1 MVLASTQPSIK
12 LPASSE
18 NKYSI
23 RLTIVLSYISLLLWE
38 HIKQINAILRWLF
51 IMFLR
56 LHTTLKS
63 KKARI
68 SIWLIAKLSVI
79 IWTTGQTNGYASSI
93 SLKKTLMHLLKFCTT
108 SFLAIFYK
116 LREEELS
123 ADFQMLYTSSR
134 LSRNCKLRE
143 WRIWKISFM
152 MGPLTL
158 RIRL

>member
-12 LPASSE
+12 LPASTES
-18 NKYSI
+18 KSSI
-23 RLTIVLSYISLLLWE
+23 KLIIVLSYISLLLWE
-38 HIKQINAILRWLF
+38 HIKQINAIRKWQF
-51 IMFLR
+51 IMFPR

-68 SIWLIAKLSVI
+68 SIWSIPKLSVI

-108 SFLAIFYK
+108 SFPAIFYK

-123 ADFQMLYTSSR
+123 VDFQMLYTSSR
-134 LSRNCKLRE
+134 LSRNCKLRG
-143 WRIWKISFM
+143 WRISKISFM
-152 MGPLTL
+152 MEQSTI